1 MSKPRDGRQ
10 ISQRQLR
17 VGEVLRQ
24 RLSDVLHR
32 FDFEP
37 KILKRAALTVTQV
50 RVSPDL
56 RKATAFIMPLGGDN
70 ADAIVA
76 LLNAEVPRLKKQVLS
91 GLHLK
96 YVPDFKFRVDGSFD
110 RAAQMDALLA
120 SDSVTRDLLHGIDED
135 FANASG
141 NDSAYDSGDDS
152 GNEEG

>member
-1 MSKPRDGRQ
+1 MSKQRDGRQ

-50 RVSPDL
+50 QVSPDL

-76 LLNAEVPRLKKQVLS
+76 LLNAEVPRLKKQVLN

-96 YVPDFKFRVDGSFD
+96 YVPDFKFRVDESFD

-120 SDSVTRDLLHGIDED
+120 SDDVARDLPVDED
-135 FANASG
+135 G
-141 NDSAYDSGDDS
+141 
-152 GNEEG
+152 

>member
-1 MSKPRDGRQ
+1 MSKPRDGKQ

-37 KILKRAALTVTQV
+37 KILKRATLTVTQV
-50 RVSPDL
+50 QVSPDL

-70 ADAIVA
+70 AEAIVR
-76 LLNAEVPRLKKQVLS
+76 LLNDDVPRLKKPVLS

-96 YVPDFKFRVDGSFD
+96 YVPDFKFRVDTSFD
-110 RAAQMDALLA
+110 RVAQMDALLA
-120 SDSVTRDLLHGIDED
+120 SDDVTRDLPPDDLADDFADED
-135 FANASG
+135 G
-141 NDSAYDSGDDS
+141 
-152 GNEEG
+152 

>member
-120 SDSVTRDLLHGIDED
+120 SDDVARDLPVDED
-135 FANASG
+135 G
-141 NDSAYDSGDDS
+141 
-152 GNEEG
+152 